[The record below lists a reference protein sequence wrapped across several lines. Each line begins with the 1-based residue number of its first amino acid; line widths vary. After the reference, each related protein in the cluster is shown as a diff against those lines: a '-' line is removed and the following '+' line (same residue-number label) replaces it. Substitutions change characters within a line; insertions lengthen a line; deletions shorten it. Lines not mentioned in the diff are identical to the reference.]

1 MLGSKENSTVSSK
14 QTKLKLR
21 DVIKQNAAKK
31 KGGIHSSFCF
41 QKPTPNLQPI
51 PRHQVLSKNSFFL
64 FFPITI
70 TTEGRSHAGSSVVQE
85 TFPPFDNKVNI
96 QRHQG
101 FMQAEASKKQEGKA
115 TFPRLCNKAQNNI
128 WVSWV
133 LVESTSRWVS
143 NGLSLQTQVWLI
155 ILLFLQSK
163 MLCLFYCLFWVL

>member
-1 MLGSKENSTVSSK
+1 MQPKRKVEFILHFVFKNQP
-14 QTKLKLR
+14 QTFNQYQ
-21 DVIKQNAAKK
+21 DIKCFQR
-31 KGGIHSSFCF
+31 IHSSF
-41 QKPTPNLQPI
+41 
-51 PRHQVLSKNSFFL
+51 

-133 LVESTSRWVS
+133 LVESTSHWVS